1 MGRGE
6 GVIENP
12 SAVKDPQVSLESG
25 IFFISLRRDL
35 NLLTNQI
42 YLYHICLSC
51 SSKKTCKMKESQVQ
65 HRTRADTAE
74 GTPVAQYVRC

>member
-25 IFFISLRRDL
+25 IFFNQLEKGPKSSNQPNLSISYLP
-35 NLLTNQI
+35 LL
-42 YLYHICLSC
+42 L
-51 SSKKTCKMKESQVQ
+51 
-65 HRTRADTAE
+65 
-74 GTPVAQYVRC
+74 